1 MSMQRSCWIMNR
13 YQEALNKIVEVLQ
26 WQYMAKRGGG
36 KTLIQNSIN
45 TLQQLVDK
53 ETPKKPIER
62 LFEKNKH
69 LKVCP
74 SCWEKDIK
82 TFVYGKYCDECGQRL
97 E

>member
-1 MSMQRSCWIMNR
+1 MNR
-13 YQEALNKIVEVLQ
+13 YREALNELKDFVHSELDGTRMLEE
-26 WQYMAKRGGG
+26 YLGY
-36 KTLIQNSIN
+36 IN

-62 LFEKNKH
+62 LFKKNKH
-69 LKVCP
+69 FKVCP